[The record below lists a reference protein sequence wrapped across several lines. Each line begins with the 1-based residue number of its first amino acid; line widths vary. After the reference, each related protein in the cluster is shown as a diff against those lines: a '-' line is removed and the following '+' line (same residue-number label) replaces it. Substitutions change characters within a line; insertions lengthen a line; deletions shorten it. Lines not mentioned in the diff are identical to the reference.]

1 MNMCLRPNS
10 EEYWLYHHGF
20 SHDNKCGPHPSWI
33 RWNTCLPNVLKSRL
47 SEENFKKT
55 KYFYITFLRD
65 PFDRYLSEFKQ
76 ILRSRDKIWREFK
89 FECKTKTFAP
99 YKTLSACHKGP
110 VWINLTFPKF
120 IACPDKYNL
129 AFNRQTRMLA
139 NLTEVECQNNQ
150 LVYGEAMLESAKRN
164 LRSMAFYGLAEYQE
178 ESRYL
183 FEKTFGLKFKRKFAQ
198 EPVNNTY
205 SYNVGLTLT
214 RQQKLRVR
222 EATELDR
229 QLYNY
234 AKTLFLE
241 RLAYHRELE
250 KMNESNRWQ
259 L

>member
-1 MNMCLRPNS
+1 
-10 EEYWLYHHGF
+10 
-20 SHDNKCGPHPSWI
+20 
-33 RWNTCLPNVLKSRL
+33 
-47 SEENFKKT
+47 
-55 KYFYITFLRD
+55 
-65 PFDRYLSEFKQ
+65 
-76 ILRSRDKIWREFK
+76 
-89 FECKTKTFAP
+89 
-99 YKTLSACHKGP
+99 
-110 VWINLTFPKF
+110 
-120 IACPDKYNL
+120 
-129 AFNRQTRMLA
+129 MLA